1 MFRMLAAFALAV
13 CIALGASAQ
22 TSTSNSSTDQQ
33 LVQEVQKWLT
43 AQAALDRKAMET
55 LIDPQFI
62 GTAFGDSVLTR
73 SDILPEPGQGAGRWS
88 KATLKQTTTRVF
100 GDTGVVMGEIN
111 FAGADPDLRCTL
123 VYQKEAGGW
132 RMIAA
137 HLSRNAAPPA
147 GGN

>member
-1 MFRMLAAFALAV
+1 MLRMLTAYALTV
-13 CIALGASAQ
+13 GLALGASAQ
-22 TSTSNSSTDQQ
+22 SSAASATDQQ

-43 AQAALDRKAMET
+43 AQAALDRKSMEA

-73 SDILPEPGQGAGRWS
+73 SDILPEPGQDAGRWS
-88 KATLKQTTTRVF
+88 NATLQQTTTRTF
-100 GDTGVVMGEIN
+100 GETGIVMGDIS
-111 FAGADPDLRCTL
+111 FVGADPDLRFTL

-137 HLSRNAAPPA
+137 HLSRSAAPPA
-147 GGN
+147 P